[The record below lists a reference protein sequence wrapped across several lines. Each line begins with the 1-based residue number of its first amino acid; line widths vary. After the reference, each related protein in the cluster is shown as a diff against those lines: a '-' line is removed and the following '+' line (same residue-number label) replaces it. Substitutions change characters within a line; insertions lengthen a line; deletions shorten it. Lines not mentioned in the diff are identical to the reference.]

1 MSRPNQSMSDQLL
14 EIDRLIER
22 AERRATKLRNQLSR
36 DAADDLDA
44 VSQLSNTLDKILQL
58 KLSQDLL
65 AQFVAFDGGLTQK
78 NTLVH

>member
-36 DAADDLDA
+36 DAADDINA
-44 VSQLSNTLDKILQL
+44 VSQFSDALDKILQL
-58 KLSQDLL
+58 KLSRDLL
-65 AQFVAFDGGLTQK
+65 ARFVTFDCALIRK
-78 NTLVH
+78 NTFVH